1 VRLLIDENV
10 PDSVSNFL
18 RERGHEVLLV
28 RDIQPRGTP
37 DPVIAA
43 LADKTSA
50 IIVTFDSDFRALA
63 KRWGVGRGRFR
74 RCGRI
79 SFKCDYAK
87 ALGRIKQLIERIEV
101 EYDFVSQQSDGRLML
116 QITATTFTVII

>member
-1 VRLLIDENV
+1 MRLLIDENV
-10 PDSVSNFL
+10 PDSVTNFL

-28 RDIQPRGTP
+28 REIQPRGTP

-50 IIVTFDSDFRALA
+50 IIVTFDSDFRSLA

-79 SFKCDYAK
+79 SFKCDYPK
-87 ALGRIKQLIERIEV
+87 ALGRIQQLIERIER
-101 EYDFVSQQSDGRLML
+101 EYELIADQSDARLMV
-116 QITATTFTVII
+116 QITATTFTVIV